1 MAVGGGNR
9 PRLLLIILL
18 VTSLFLITLDLR
30 GISLT
35 KTTRSATQSFLAP
48 IQRGLSDFFSPVGNF
63 IGDIKNFGKI
73 KAENEDL
80 KVANAKLKSQ
90 LVINKDIKGQLDKLK
105 GTLDL
110 AGRGGFKVVAARVIG
125 QGSASTFSQ
134 TITIDAGTRD
144 GVNKDMTVISDIGLV
159 GVVKSATT
167 SSAIVLLMSDPTF
180 KIGVRIAGS
189 QDVGVLSGNGTNRYT
204 LQLLDATGSIKENDV
219 LVSLGSDNNRPYV
232 PGIPVGYVKKVDTS
246 NTALVKTAY
255 VGSYSQLSSL
265 GVVSVIISAG
275 KNDLHDALVPK
286 PAPTA
291 TIWVTATGTP
301 EPSPSNSA
309 LSSMS
314 ATPKANPKVSKK

>member
-48 IQRGLSDFFSPVGNF
+48 IQRGFSDFFSPVGNF

-90 LVINKDIKGQLDKLK
+90 LVLNKDIKGQLDKLK

-167 SSAIVLLMSDPTF
+167 SSAIVLLMSDPSF
-180 KIGVRIAGS
+180 RLGVRIAGS
-189 QDVGVLSGNGTNRYT
+189 QVMGVLSGTGSKSYA
-204 LQLLDATGSIKENDV
+204 LQLLDATEDV
-219 LVSLGSDNNRPYV
+219 NLGDQLIARGSDGDKPFV
-232 PGIPVGYVKKVDTS
+232 PGVPVGTVTWVDNATGQLTKHANVEGFVKLTS
-246 NTALVKTAY
+246 I
-255 VGSYSQLSSL
+255 
-265 GVVSVIISAG
+265 GVVSVILSTSGVDPRDSLIP
-275 KNDLHDALVPK
+275 PK
-286 PAPTA
+286 PKATPTP
-291 TIWVTATGTP
+291 TVTVTVT
-301 EPSPSNSA
+301 PSPSKS
-309 LSSMS
+309 
-314 ATPKANPKVSKK
+314 